1 MALAKK
7 FLGLDLATKTGW
19 AHTDG
24 AGGTINLANKEKNRG
39 QMAAQFDKT
48 IRIIL
53 KEHDTSHIVCELP
66 PVGLMGNARLIL
78 LGLFWQAQHI
88 AYDFDKP
95 FIPVNVTK
103 VKKWATGSG
112 KASKEEMM
120 DAAIQLKWMEPVDDN
135 HADAMLI
142 CKWGEATIE

>member
-1 MALAKK
+1 MTSTKK

-24 AGGTINLANKEKNRG
+24 VGGVINLANKEKHRG
-39 QMAAQFDKT
+39 QMAARFDHEIRT
-48 IRIIL
+48 ILRD
-53 KEHDTSHIVCELP
+53 KYTTHVVCELP

-88 AYDFDKP
+88 AFDFELP
-95 FIPVNVTK
+95 FIPVNVST

-112 KASKEEMM
+112 KATKEDMIN
-120 DAAIQLKWMEPVDDN
+120 AARELDWMEPVDDN

-142 CKWGEATIE
+142 CRWGEATIE